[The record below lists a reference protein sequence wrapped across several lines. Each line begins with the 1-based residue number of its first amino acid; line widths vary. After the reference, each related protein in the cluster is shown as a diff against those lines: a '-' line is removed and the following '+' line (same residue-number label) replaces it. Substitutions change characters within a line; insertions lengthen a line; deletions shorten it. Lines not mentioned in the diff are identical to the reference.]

1 MKMLSQLLAGWSTER
16 DAAVYQKKEL
26 REQQTSEG
34 FVEDPTPEQ
43 LLGFDGYFKPL
54 WK

>member
-16 DAAVYQKKEL
+16 DAAIYQKKEL
-26 REQQTSEG
+26 REQQASEG
-34 FVEDPTPEQ
+34 FVEEPTPEQ
-43 LLGFDGYFKPL
+43 LLGFDGNFIPL